1 MVLRF
6 VTCIFFPKSVIHVTF
21 TEYLQVE
28 VNISMGIVA
37 ICAIQI
43 TAVLIFLPFAIR
55 EFRGSKTY
63 TVTPDQVSTTKFV
76 SSEENIDYIHVTT

>member
-6 VTCIFFPKSVIHVTF
+6 VTCIFSKTSNTF
-21 TEYLQVE
+21 HFTVYLQVE

>member
-1 MVLRF
+1 
-6 VTCIFFPKSVIHVTF
+6 
-21 TEYLQVE
+21 
-28 VNISMGIVA
+28 MGIVA

-76 SSEENIDYIHVTT
+76 SSEENIDYVHGTT